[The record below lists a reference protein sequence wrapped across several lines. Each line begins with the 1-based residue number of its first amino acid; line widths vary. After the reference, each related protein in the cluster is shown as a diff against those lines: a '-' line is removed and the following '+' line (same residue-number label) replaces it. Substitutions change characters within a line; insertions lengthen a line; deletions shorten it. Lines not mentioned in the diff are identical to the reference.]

1 VNLFDASALLC
12 FLQGEAGADV
22 VERELILGGACSAA
36 NWSEVAQKLLAHGQ
50 DWDQIQALLLSYP
63 LQVEPVLQPDAEL
76 AARLWRRGSGLSLG
90 DRLCLATAQR
100 LDATVWT
107 ADTTWGS
114 SNTVRQVR

>member
-1 VNLFDASALLC
+1 MNLFDASALLC
-12 FLQGEAGADV
+12 FLQGETGADV

-36 NWSEVAQKLLAHGQ
+36 NWSEVAQKLVAHGQ

-76 AARLWRRGSGLSLG
+76 AARLWRRGSGRSLG

-107 ADTTWGS
+107 ADTAWGS
-114 SNTVRQVR
+114 SNTVKQVR